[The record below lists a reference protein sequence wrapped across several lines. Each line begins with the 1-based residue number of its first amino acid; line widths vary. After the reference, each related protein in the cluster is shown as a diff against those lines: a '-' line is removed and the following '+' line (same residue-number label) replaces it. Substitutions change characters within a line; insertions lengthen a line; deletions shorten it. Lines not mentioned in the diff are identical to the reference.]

1 MDRVGYRVGYR
12 FAEVRMAKF
21 KLARRG
27 VVEAVAGG
35 IRQGLPLDAAC
46 ALAGVHRT
54 TLHRWLRADP
64 GSEEGERLRELQEA
78 VAEAQAANMAELVGV
93 AHRMALDGD
102 GGMVRFLLE
111 RRHGWKADP
120 GGEPRAAGVA
130 APSEPIRYRI
140 TIPVVERLGEPP
152 SRYGVSDGEGGWR
165 MLTPAEA
172 VAEGVTDA
180 TDAT

>member
-1 MDRVGYRVGYR
+1 
-12 FAEVRMAKF
+12 MAKF

-27 VVEAVAGG
+27 VVDAVAQG
-35 IRQGLPLDAAC
+35 IRRGLTLEAAC

-64 GSEEGERLRELQEA
+64 GSEDGEQLRELQEA
-78 VAEAQAANMAELVGV
+78 VASAQAANMAELVGV
-93 AHRMALDGD
+93 AHRLALDGD

-111 RRHGWKADP
+111 RRHGWRADAVA
-120 GGEPRAAGVA
+120 ERVRAEVSPAQA
-130 APSEPIRYRI
+130 EPIRYRI
-140 TIPVVERLGEPP
+140 TIPVVERIGEPP
-152 SRYGVSDGEGGWR
+152 AQYGVSDDDGGWR

-172 VAEGVTDA
+172 KAEGILDA

>member
-1 MDRVGYRVGYR
+1 
-12 FAEVRMAKF
+12 MAKF

-27 VVEAVAGG
+27 VTDAVAQG
-35 IRQGLPLDAAC
+35 IRQGLTLEAAC

-54 TLHRWLRADP
+54 TLHRWLRASP
-64 GSEEGERLRELQEA
+64 ESEDGERLQALQEA
-78 VAEAQAANMAELVGV
+78 VAEAQAANLAELVGV

-111 RRHGWKADP
+111 RRHGWRAEAVGAAERGRAEVVP
-120 GGEPRAAGVA
+120 AQAEPV
-130 APSEPIRYRI
+130 RYRI
-140 TIPVVERLGEPP
+140 TIPVVERIGEPP
-152 SRYGVSDGEGGWR
+152 TRYSVSDGEDGWR

-172 VAEGVTDA
+172 VAEGVVDA